1 MTRKKQIFIPFVIL
15 IAGILTF
22 VLFSS
27 MKKPPEE
34 KEEVDN
40 TPIVAVE
47 PISLAPLTLQVD
59 SYGVVEPKYETEL
72 VAQVSGQIVELSDTF
87 VRGGFIKK
95 GQLLARIDPNDY
107 EAALIDAEATMAS
120 ARASLETER
129 AQGQVAEREWK
140 RITDTSP
147 TELSLRKPQLAQE
160 IVDMYDYIDK
170 VRFVSSGTEATMS
183 AIRLARGVTQKND
196 ILKFEGCYH
205 GHSDSLLVQA
215 GSGLATFGTPSSP
228 GVPADL
234 TKHTLVCEY
243 NNIENLKKCFED
255 SNDIACIIIEPIAGN
270 MGLVPASPEF
280 LKACRE
286 LCDENGALLI
296 FDEVMT
302 GFRASLTG
310 ASGIV
315 DTKADIIT
323 FGKVIGAGMPVGA
336 FASSKKIMD
345 HLSPDGTVYQA
356 GTLSGNPVAMSA
368 GLTSLRK
375 LKANPSIYD
384 ELNAKA
390 LRLVNGLKEVANT
403 NNIPL
408 QINTRGSMFGF
419 FFCEEAPLNI
429 KEVGKC
435 DFDRFA
441 KFHHEMLKKGFY
453 FACSQYEA
461 GFICTVITDEN
472 IDACINAAS
481 EVMKKF

>member
-1 MTRKKQIFIPFVIL
+1 MFDNSVKAYTQACEVIP
-15 IAGILTF
+15 GG
-22 VLFSS
+22 
-27 MKKPPEE
+27 
-34 KEEVDN
+34 
-40 TPIVAVE
+40 
-47 PISLAPLTLQVD
+47 VD
-59 SYGVVEPKYETEL
+59 SPVRAFKSVGGTPPFIERGEGAYMYDVDGNKYLDFVQSWGPLIFGHCDKDIEEAVIKT
-72 VAQVSGQIVELSDTF
+72 VKNGLSF
-87 VRGGFIKK
+87 G
-95 GQLLARIDPNDY
+95 A
-107 EAALIDAEATMAS
+107 
-120 ARASLETER
+120 
-129 AQGQVAEREWK
+129 
-140 RITDTSP
+140 P
-147 TELSLRKPQLAQE
+147 TELETLLAEE
-160 IVDMYDYIDK
+160 IVEMYDYIDK
-170 VRFVSSGTEATMS
+170 VRFVSSGTEAVMS
-183 AIRLARGVTQKND
+183 AIRLARGVTGKND

-234 TKHTLVCEY
+234 TKHTLLCEY

-255 SNDIACIIIEPIAGN
+255 SDDISCIIIEPIAGN

-286 LCDENGALLI
+286 LCDANGALLI

-310 ASGIV
+310 ASGLLE
-315 DTKADIIT
+315 TKADIIT

-375 LKANPSIYD
+375 LKANPSIYN
-384 ELNAKA
+384 ELNEKA
-390 LRLVNGLKEVANT
+390 LRLVNGLKEVANS

-419 FFCEEAPLNI
+419 FFCENEPTNI

-435 DFDRFA
+435 DFERFA

-461 GFICTVITDEN
+461 GFISTVITNED
-472 IDACINAAS
+472 IDACIAAAS
-481 EVMKKF
+481 EVMKEF